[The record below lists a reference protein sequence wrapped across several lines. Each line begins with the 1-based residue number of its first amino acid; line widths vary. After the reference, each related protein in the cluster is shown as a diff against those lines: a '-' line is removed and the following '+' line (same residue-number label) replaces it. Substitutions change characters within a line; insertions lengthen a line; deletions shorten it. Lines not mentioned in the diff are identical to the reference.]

1 MKNERKTIM
10 QAVARAERLEMGKA
24 IKLGLIGEKELKNLT
39 KAYKEYTADPV
50 VKAAAK
56 AKTFARWLGSVAL
69 DNGTVLPILR
79 VDQFGS
85 RIAYVLPIGEG
96 DDITSLPESNISL
109 EQVKRIVH
117 VADLCSAD
125 DRANVLFSVEDARW
139 ETDESQKISWPE
151 VYGILKNP
159 YYLKDWMET
168 LLRKREA
175 IAALFVAVCDE
186 QYHTICGSNAPETVY
201 SIFAPTKQAAEWL
214 RHFMNV
220 AALRPDSI
228 RLQADEQGT
237 FLLGSA
243 STTAD
248 NVHIELTDD
257 MPQLTEED
265 EKILSLVMDAG
276 IIDDLR
282 LKLEGIW
289 KCEIHSPR
297 RDLWTEAELWRQMIA
312 VIFPSSLFGEASES
326 IDLAMDVVWGMLW
339 KKID

>member
-1 MKNERKTIM
+1 
-10 QAVARAERLEMGKA
+10 
-24 IKLGLIGEKELKNLT
+24 
-39 KAYKEYTADPV
+39 
-50 VKAAAK
+50 
-56 AKTFARWLGSVAL
+56 
-69 DNGTVLPILR
+69 
-79 VDQFGS
+79 
-85 RIAYVLPIGEG
+85 
-96 DDITSLPESNISL
+96 
-109 EQVKRIVH
+109 
-117 VADLCSAD
+117 
-125 DRANVLFSVEDARW
+125 
-139 ETDESQKISWPE
+139 
-151 VYGILKNP
+151 
-159 YYLKDWMET
+159 
-168 LLRKREA
+168 
-175 IAALFVAVCDE
+175 
-186 QYHTICGSNAPETVY
+186 
-201 SIFAPTKQAAEWL
+201 
-214 RHFMNV
+214 MNV
-220 AALRPDSI
+220 VALRPDSI